1 MEPLVAVVVLEAE
14 VGDELKAALSSAV
27 SEREVL
33 VVSRTAGPGVGFVG
47 PAMSDLRLAMQ
58 LVSWVIDAAVC
69 RGLDDALVVEASVVP
84 VSSLL
89 GRSGRLDLRGRQLGD
104 A

>member
-14 VGDELKAALSSAV
+14 VGDELKAVLSSAV

-33 VVSRTAGPGVGFVG
+33 MVSRASGPGVGFVG
-47 PAMSDLRLAMQ
+47 PAMSDLRAAMRLA
-58 LVSWVIDAAVC
+58 SWVIGVACD
-69 RGLDDALVVEASVVP
+69 RGLNDALVVEASVVP

-89 GRSGRLDLRGRQLGD
+89 GRSGRLDLRGRRLGD